1 MTEINHEAIREDLY
15 QAVNG
20 EWIEQAVIPDDKP
33 AAGGFHELR
42 DNIEEL
48 LMADLEKFAK
58 GDIAPENDDQREMTK
73 FYQLAQDFER
83 RNAEGAE
90 PLQAE
95 MDKIIALNS
104 IEDFQSYA
112 KDAVLAGKSVPFDI
126 GVQPDMKNTEI
137 YELMLSQPSTILPD
151 KNFYNNPKGDQLLD
165 VYRQCM
171 TELLKLAGFTTTDA
185 GLWVQKAIEFDGFIW
200 PRTRSHED
208 MADYVKMYNPR
219 TLDEVE
225 DYAKHLSF
233 TQLFEY
239 LVGDKPEKVVI
250 STPEYF
256 ERFNEILI
264 PEHFE
269 ALKGWLLVNLISGA
283 SGMLSEE
290 LRQAGARFDLTL
302 SGSPEA
308 PSQIKN
314 AFNLTTT
321 VYDQVIGC
329 YYGKKYF
336 GPEARKDVEEMVKA
350 MIEVYKTRLSSNE
363 WLSEDTIEKAIVK
376 LNAMDILIGYPD
388 DAPEVYHRLT
398 VDEEASLYENTRRF
412 NALFIR
418 RDFDRWHDKVDPT
431 EWGMSA
437 EMVNAYYNPSGNL
450 ICFPAAILQAPF
462 YSLEQSASENFGGIG
477 AVIGHEISHAFDNN
491 GAQFD
496 EHGNLNNWW
505 TDNDYKVFRKKSEAM
520 IQEFEGL
527 PLGDGQV
534 NGKLT
539 VSENIA
545 DAGGLNA
552 AWRAMSEDER
562 DAQAFFIN
570 WAKVWCSKM
579 RPEYQDMLLNVDVH
593 APAYWRANKQPQNM
607 DAFYEVFDVQPG
619 DQMYLAP
626 EKRVVIW

>member
-1 MTEINHEAIREDLY
+1 MTEINQETIRNDLY

-20 EWIEQAVIPDDKP
+20 EWLEQAVIPDDKP

-48 LMADLEKFAK
+48 LLTDLEKFAS
-58 GDIAPENDDQREMTK
+58 GEMDPENDDQREMTK
-73 FYQLAQDFER
+73 FYRLAKNFER

-90 PLQAE
+90 PLKDGIDRILSLE
-95 MDKIIALNS
+95 K
-104 IEDFQSYA
+104 IEDFQAYA
-112 KDAVLAGKSVPFDI
+112 KDAVLSGQSLPFNI
-126 GVQPDMKNTEI
+126 GVQPDMKNTDI
-137 YELMLSQPSTILPD
+137 YGLGMTQPGTILPD
-151 KNFYNNPKGDQLLD
+151 KSFYNNPKGDQLLD

-171 TELLKLAGFTTTDA
+171 TELLTIAGFRQTVA
-185 GLWVQKAIEFDGFIW
+185 GKWVQKALDFDRFIW

-208 MADYVKMYNPR
+208 MADYVKLYNPR
-219 TLDEVE
+219 SLEDVE
-225 DYAKHLSF
+225 SYAKHFSF
-233 TQLFEY
+233 SQLFEE
-239 LVGDKPEKVVI
+239 LLGDKPEKVI
-250 STPEYF
+250 IATPEYF
-256 ERFNEILI
+256 EHFNEILI

-269 ALKGWLLVNLISGA
+269 ELKGWLLVNLIDHA
-283 SGMLSEE
+283 SGLLSED

-308 PSQIKN
+308 PSPIKN
-314 AFNLTTT
+314 AFYLTTS
-321 VYDQVIGC
+321 VYDQVIGG

-336 GPEARKDVEEMVKA
+336 GPKARQDVERMVRA
-350 MIEVYKTRLSSNE
+350 MIDVYKSRLSSNE
-363 WLSEDTIEKAIVK
+363 WLSKDTIEKAIVK
-376 LNAMDILIGYPD
+376 LDAIDILIGYPD
-388 DAPEVYHRLT
+388 DVPEVYHRLV
-398 VDEEASLYENTRRF
+398 VDEEASLYDNALRF
-412 NALFIR
+412 NQMMIK
-418 RDFDRWHDKVDPT
+418 RDFDRWHHLVDRA
-431 EWGMSA
+431 EWDMSA
-437 EMVNAYYNPSGNL
+437 DTVNAYYDPSSNL

-462 YSLEQSASENFGGIG
+462 YSLEQSTSANFGGIG

-505 TDNDYKVFRKKSEAM
+505 TDNDYKIFQEKSKAM

-527 PLGDGQV
+527 PLGDGKV

-552 AWRAMSEDER
+552 AWRAMTDEER
-562 DAQAFFIN
+562 DGQAFFIN
-570 WAKVWCSKM
+570 WAMIWCSKM
-579 RPEYQDMLLNVDVH
+579 RPEYQDMLLSVDVH

-607 DAFYEVFDVQPG
+607 DAFYEAFDIQAG
-619 DQMYLAP
+619 DEMYLEP

>member
-1 MTEINHEAIREDLY
+1 
-15 QAVNG
+15 
-20 EWIEQAVIPDDKP
+20 
-33 AAGGFHELR
+33 
-42 DNIEEL
+42 
-48 LMADLEKFAK
+48 
-58 GDIAPENDDQREMTK
+58 
-73 FYQLAQDFER
+73 
-83 RNAEGAE
+83 
-90 PLQAE
+90 
-95 MDKIIALNS
+95 
-104 IEDFQSYA
+104 
-112 KDAVLAGKSVPFDI
+112 
-126 GVQPDMKNTEI
+126 
-137 YELMLSQPSTILPD
+137 
-151 KNFYNNPKGDQLLD
+151 
-165 VYRQCM
+165 
-171 TELLKLAGFTTTDA
+171 
-185 GLWVQKAIEFDGFIW
+185 
-200 PRTRSHED
+200 
-208 MADYVKMYNPR
+208 
-219 TLDEVE
+219 
-225 DYAKHLSF
+225 
-233 TQLFEY
+233 
-239 LVGDKPEKVVI
+239 
-250 STPEYF
+250 
-256 ERFNEILI
+256 
-264 PEHFE
+264 
-269 ALKGWLLVNLISGA
+269 
-283 SGMLSEE
+283 MLSEE

-398 VDEEASLYENTRRF
+398 VDEEASLYENMRRF

-431 EWGMSA
+431 EWEMSA

-491 GAQFD
+491 GAKFD

-505 TDNDYKVFRKKSEAM
+505 TDSDYKVFREKSEAM